1 MRVVFMGSP
10 DFSIPTLTELARL
23 HQVIGV
29 VTQPDRPAGRGKQ
42 TRASV
47 VKQFAIGHGLRV
59 MAPESL
65 RAPQA
70 VGLLAG
76 LQPELIVVAAY
87 GQILPQAVL
96 DLPPHGC
103 VNVHASLLPR
113 WRGASPVQAA
123 ILNGDSETGVSI
135 MLMDA
140 GLDTGPILAQRATPI
155 GAGDTGGSLG
165 VRLARLGADL
175 LIEVLPDYL
184 AGDLGSAAQDE
195 ARATHAPRLKKAN
208 GLIDLHLPASQLA
221 RQVRAYH
228 PWPGSYLQWNARR
241 LLVHAARAVPMDQ
254 FAPGQALELERLPA
268 LRTGD
273 GALVLEQVQPEGKRA
288 MDGHTFLLG
297 SPGFLDARLLG

>member
-10 DFSIPTLTELARL
+10 DFSIPTLAELARL
-23 HQVIGV
+23 HEVIGV

-76 LQPELIVVAAY
+76 LRPELIVVAAY

-103 VNVHASLLPR
+103 LNVHASLLPR

-155 GAGDTGGSLG
+155 GAGETGGSLG
-165 VRLARLGADL
+165 LRLARLGADL
-175 LIEVLPDYL
+175 LIEVLPDHL
-184 AGDLGSAAQDE
+184 AGDLDSAAQDE
-195 ARATHAPRLKKAN
+195 ARATHAPRLKKAS
-208 GLIDLHLPASQLA
+208 GLIDQ
-221 RQVRAYH
+221 
-228 PWPGSYLQWNARR
+228 NN
-241 LLVHAARAVPMDQ
+241 
-254 FAPGQALELERLPA
+254 FN
-268 LRTGD
+268 
-273 GALVLEQVQPEGKRA
+273 
-288 MDGHTFLLG
+288 
-297 SPGFLDARLLG
+297 